1 MHPPIHPHAPAFAC
15 VRWFASACCTG
26 WRIEDSVPSL
36 SCLFSSSRSPVSTSA
51 RRAVRRLPLRGQK
64 DQLAKASHKNPARPQ
79 VSHRKVTSD
88 QRPHLSVIQRTERDR
103 SISIGCR
110 EAAGAGRAPK
120 KKKLGAR
127 HMTLFSPARLRGAQ
141 MRRCTTLFP
150 ALLRW
155 VLASASSLKPMGR
168 GLVHLAMISTASGW
182 RIPSQESQRQA
193 LAGNVERARDR
204 RRLADNCNGM
214 WSVTR
219 SHPQSL
225 AQPNLDVRC
234 PSCAPQRQR
243 GFLWDSLVKLR

>member
-1 MHPPIHPHAPAFAC
+1 MARKIRTPCSSRDGSFCCRGPVLLLLRRMPWLLLCVRGWGLHACMHPPIHPHAPAFAC

-120 KKKLGAR
+120 RKNLVLG
-127 HMTLFSPARLRGAQ
+127 T
-141 MRRCTTLFP
+141 
-150 ALLRW
+150 
-155 VLASASSLKPMGR
+155 
-168 GLVHLAMISTASGW
+168 
-182 RIPSQESQRQA
+182 
-193 LAGNVERARDR
+193 
-204 RRLADNCNGM
+204 
-214 WSVTR
+214 
-219 SHPQSL
+219 
-225 AQPNLDVRC
+225 
-234 PSCAPQRQR
+234 
-243 GFLWDSLVKLR
+243 

>member
-1 MHPPIHPHAPAFAC
+1 MWQCWKGGVIGHALLQQHP
-15 VRWFASACCTG
+15 
-26 WRIEDSVPSL
+26 
-36 SCLFSSSRSPVSTSA
+36 SSSGLHSSVGGVSWLPQWAPFFLAHMPSP
-51 RRAVRRLPLRGQK
+51 P
-64 DQLAKASHKNPARPQ
+64 
-79 VSHRKVTSD
+79 
-88 QRPHLSVIQRTERDR
+88 QRPPSAVHFLLDQ
-103 SISIGCR
+103 
-110 EAAGAGRAPK
+110 AGP
-120 KKKLGAR
+120 
-127 HMTLFSPARLRGAQ
+127 RLNRGWTQ
-141 MRRCTTLFP
+141 MRRRTTHFP
-150 ALLRW
+150 ALLLW
-155 VLASASSLKPMGR
+155 VLASSLKPMGR

>member
-1 MHPPIHPHAPAFAC
+1 MGGGFHLATCRPS
-15 VRWFASACCTG
+15 FASPRPEG
-26 WRIEDSVPSL
+26 H
-36 SCLFSSSRSPVSTSA
+36 
-51 RRAVRRLPLRGQK
+51 
-64 DQLAKASHKNPARPQ
+64 QLAKASHKTRRGHKSRITSEDRPGFLTYRSYREQNEIEVSRSVAGKLPALAA
-79 VSHRKVTSD
+79 HRK
-88 QRPHLSVIQRTERDR
+88 R
-103 SISIGCR
+103 
-110 EAAGAGRAPK
+110 
-120 KKKLGAR
+120 KLGAR

-141 MRRCTTLFP
+141 MRRRATHFP
-150 ALLRW
+150 ALLLW

>member
-1 MHPPIHPHAPAFAC
+1 M
-15 VRWFASACCTG
+15 
-26 WRIEDSVPSL
+26 
-36 SCLFSSSRSPVSTSA
+36 
-51 RRAVRRLPLRGQK
+51 PLRGQK

-141 MRRCTTLFP
+141 MRRRTTLFP

-234 PSCAPQRQR
+234 PSCAPQRR
-243 GFLWDSLVKLR
+243 RTTVWWYCYKLR